1 MVVVKVVELIAR
13 GRELRG
19 RSAIGVGDKQ
29 CWRPG
34 DENKT
39 QIYLKTKRKQ
49 SRRKLNKFDVIEENR
64 RRRR

>member
-1 MVVVKVVELIAR
+1 MVELIAR
-13 GRELRG
+13 GRVSRG
-19 RSAIGVGDKQ
+19 RSAGDVGDKQ

-39 QIYLKTKRKQ
+39 KICLKTKRKQ